1 MSVFSEAIG
10 DEQYADEQD
19 ESQQDAPHLS
29 LVLHGCHPYLVEE
42 VVAGYYLHKGPQH
55 DDRGYG
61 HADVGTPLAVCKVK
75 GFVKSLQYSKK
86 NDFPVLIIAFEEKT
100 LSSDKGEDLVKCC

>member
-29 LVLHGCHPYLVEE
+29 VVLHGCHPYLVEE
-42 VVAGYYLHKGPQH
+42 VVVGYYLHNGPQH

-61 HADVGTPLAVCKVK
+61 
-75 GFVKSLQYSKK
+75 

-100 LSSDKGEDLVKCC
+100 LSSDKGEYLVKCC

>member
-42 VVAGYYLHKGPQH
+42 VVAGYYLYKGPQH

-61 HADVGTPLAVCKVK
+61 
-75 GFVKSLQYSKK
+75 

-100 LSSDKGEDLVKCC
+100 LSSDKDEYLVKYC

>member
-55 DDRGYG
+55 DDRG
-61 HADVGTPLAVCKVK
+61 CR
-75 GFVKSLQYSKK
+75 

-100 LSSDKGEDLVKCC
+100 LSSDKGEYLVKCC

>member
-42 VVAGYYLHKGPQH
+42 AVAGYYLHKGPQH

-61 HADVGTPLAVCKVK
+61 
-75 GFVKSLQYSKK
+75 
-86 NDFPVLIIAFEEKT
+86 NDFPVLIIAFEEKP
-100 LSSDKGEDLVKCC
+100 LSSDKGEYLVKYC

>member
-29 LVLHGCHPYLVEE
+29 VVLHGCHPYLVEE

-86 NDFPVLIIAFEEKT
+86 
-100 LSSDKGEDLVKCC
+100 

>member
-61 HADVGTPLAVCKVK
+61 
-75 GFVKSLQYSKK
+75 
-86 NDFPVLIIAFEEKT
+86 NDFSVLIIAFEEKL
-100 LSSDKGEDLVKCC
+100 LSSDKGKHLVKCC

>member
-29 LVLHGCHPYLVEE
+29 VVLHGCHPYLVGNYS
-42 VVAGYYLHKGPQH
+42 A
-55 DDRGYG
+55 
-61 HADVGTPLAVCKVK
+61 PLDMNPTNV
-75 GFVKSLQYSKK
+75 SR
-86 NDFPVLIIAFEEKT
+86 
-100 LSSDKGEDLVKCC
+100 

>member
-29 LVLHGCHPYLVEE
+29 LVLHGHHHISLKKRLRAITSTKVHNTMT
-42 VVAGYYLHKGPQH
+42 VAMEMI
-55 DDRGYG
+55 
-61 HADVGTPLAVCKVK
+61 
-75 GFVKSLQYSKK
+75 F
-86 NDFPVLIIAFEEKT
+86 
-100 LSSDKGEDLVKCC
+100 LS

>member
-42 VVAGYYLHKGPQH
+42 AVAGYYLHKGPQH

-61 HADVGTPLAVCKVK
+61 
-75 GFVKSLQYSKK
+75 
-86 NDFPVLIIAFEEKT
+86 NDFPFLIIAFEEKP
-100 LSSDKGEDLVKCC
+100 LSSDKGEYLVKCC